1 VTDSEMSPLARLA
14 DVSLIVRTETP
25 SFFHTMAPAFAAV
38 ECLAALV
45 AARRGP
51 EALAALEASER
62 QLAAFGTY
70 VLPPSKGRRQL

>member
-1 VTDSEMSPLARLA
+1 MLACMAFAAMISREPHLSQRTD
-14 DVSLIVRTETP
+14 TP

-51 EALAALEASER
+51 ETLAALDESER

-70 VLPPSKGRRQL
+70 LLPRPS